1 MKPSERI
8 ERAMNKTV
16 EKRSQTEKVMLNLY
30 LYGWISTIHA
40 VRQLYILRLASR
52 INELKKWGF
61 DIVNTENTGSLAIYR
76 LDPEQWNQLRSE
88 VTV

>member
-1 MKPSERI
+1 MTPKQRI
-8 ERAMNKTV
+8 EKAMNKPV
-16 EKRSQTEKVMLNLY
+16 ENRSQTEKVMLNLY

-52 INELKKWGF
+52 INDLKKWGF
-61 DIVNTENTGSLAIYR
+61 DITNTEGNGELAIYK
-76 LDPEQWNQLRSE
+76 LDDNQWNHLKNE